1 MRSISIP
8 FLVALSLLASWPGR
22 AAGLTTLPRTGQTH
36 SYYPGDDGA
45 LQAGVAWP
53 DPRFTHHGDGTA
65 TDRLTG
71 LMWVTN
77 GNLVATRDPAF
88 DTDGAPGDGLVT
100 WEHAL
105 DYVAKL
111 NTEKYLGHAD
121 WRLPNVVEL
130 VSAIDF
136 GRTNLALPAGHPFSN
151 ISTQAFWSSTTR
163 GAATGFALAVSFCGR
178 INSIDPDGSPSFL
191 FGCVDNNLS
200 KDGSNGTFGCLVVRS
215 GVAGL
220 IALPRTG
227 QTLSCYPGDDGD
239 LRQGEA
245 WPCPRFAD
253 HGDGTVTDRL
263 TGLMWTKDKVA
274 ELTWTNALGYIAG
287 MNSGAQPSLGYHD
300 WRLPNALEGTSL
312 FDLSQTGRKYFQ
324 MSLPEDHPFAADFFY
339 GLTSTAWAG
348 SPTWLIFALNRQG
361 FLQLQETGSYAVHP
375 VRDDPRPLPGASI
388 KVNVRWDAGGLPDTV
403 LRLSG
408 PLSGQAHTD
417 KQGMASFTCLPAGAY
432 TITPESRSHRFEPAA
447 VTLNL
452 NENGSVTTEF
462 TGILTN
468 NLGWRQ
474 IAVNTPAPYYR
485 ALYAIGNEVWLASN
499 YRIYH
504 SPDLFTQ
511 PLRLVFQGQPNTRLH
526 GLTGLVTNGRRHLW
540 AVGTDA
546 MGARTADATGTNWT
560 DMWLSGGDTFTA
572 VSFVN
577 PQLGFAAGLDW
588 YLHRTADGGSNW
600 NDTGVR
606 INIGAINGLLF
617 LNETNGFAATASLRE
632 TLDGGMTWPKST
644 PGILRDVFALD
655 AEHVWAAGPDSI
667 LISGKRTGGFMTFQR
682 VSSPQGY
689 SLSQVA
695 FVNASEGWL
704 GSIHGHLL
712 HSFDGGRTWPD
723 DLHLADDWIRDL
735 LFSSPT
741 NGWAITGDSLFYYG
755 PLFEAT
761 VPNSPRLAI
770 TASGTDVVLSW
781 PASATNLT
789 LTATPQ
795 LQAGASWPAVT
806 NPPSLL
812 GTNQVVTNA
821 APGAA
826 RFYRLRGGL

>member
-1 MRSISIP
+1 MNRLFALAVTLIATGSD
-8 FLVALSLLASWPGR
+8 LVS
-22 AAGLTTLPRTGQTH
+22 AGLIDLPRTGQTN
-36 SYYPGDDGA
+36 SYYAGDDGA
-45 LQAGVAWP
+45 LRAGVPWP
-53 DPRFTHHGDGTA
+53 ERRFTHHGNGTA
-65 TDRLTG
+65 TDLLTG

-77 GNLVATRDPAF
+77 GNLMATRDAAF
-88 DTDGAPGDGLVT
+88 DTDGAAGDGMVT

-111 NTEKYLGHAD
+111 NAENYLGHAD
-121 WRLPNVVEL
+121 WRLPNILEL
-130 VSAIDF
+130 VSLIDF

-151 ISTQAFWSSTTR
+151 INTQAFWSSTTR
-163 GAATGFALAVSFCGR
+163 GAATGYALVVSFCGR
-178 INSIDPDGSPSFL
+178 INSIDPDGIPSFL
-191 FGCVDNNLS
+191 FGCVDSELS

-239 LRQGEA
+239 LQQGVA

-300 WRLPNALEGTSL
+300 WRLPNALEGASL

-324 MSLPEDHPFAADFFY
+324 MSLPEGHPFAADYFY

-348 SPTWLIFALNRQG
+348 DPTRRVFALNRLG
-361 FLQLQETGSYAVHP
+361 FLQLQEIGSYEVHP

-388 KVNVRWDAGGLPDTV
+388 KVNVRWDARGLPDTV

-408 PLSGQAHTD
+408 PLSGPARTD
-417 KQGMASFTCLPAGAY
+417 ERGMASFTCLPAGAY

-452 NENGSVTTEF
+452 NENSGVTTEF

-468 NLGWRQ
+468 NFGWRQ
-474 IAVNTPAPYYR
+474 VAVNAPSPYYR
-485 ALYAIGNEVWLASN
+485 ALHAIGNEVWLASN
-499 YRIYH
+499 NRVYH
-504 SPDLFTQ
+504 SPDVSTQ
-511 PLRLVFQGQPNTRLH
+511 PLRLVFQGQPQTRLY
-526 GLTGLVTNGRRHLW
+526 GMTGFVTNGLRHLW
-540 AVGTDA
+540 AVGDVSL
-546 MGARTADATGTNWT
+546 GARTTNATGTNWT
-560 DMWLSGGDTFTA
+560 DMWLSGDNTFTC

-588 YLHRTADGGSNW
+588 HLHRTTDGGSNW

-606 INIGAINGLLF
+606 INIGAINALQF
-617 LNETNGFAATASLRE
+617 LNETNGFAATESLRE

-644 PGILRDVFALD
+644 PGGFRDVFALD
-655 AEHVWAAGPDSI
+655 SEHVWAAGPDSI
-667 LISGKRTGGFMTFQR
+667 LVSGNRTGGFMTFQR
-682 VSSPQGY
+682 VISPHGY
-689 SLSQVA
+689 SLSQVT
-695 FVNASEGWL
+695 FVNASEGWV

-712 HSFDGGRTWPD
+712 HSFDGGHSWPE

-735 LFSSPT
+735 FFSSPT
-741 NGWAITGDSLFYYG
+741 NGWAITGDSLFHYG
-755 PLFEAT
+755 PLFEMAA
-761 VPNSPRLAI
+761 PDSPRLSIAL
-770 TASGTDVVLSW
+770 AGTNVVLSW
-781 PASATNLT
+781 PAAATNFN

-795 LQAGASWPAVT
+795 LGAGAAWTAVT

-812 GTNQVVTNA
+812 GTNRVVTNA
-821 APGAA
+821 VTGTS
-826 RFYRLRGGL
+826 RFYRLQTPQ